1 MSTMKET
8 YDNHLRTLKATLER
22 IDQENLV
29 QRQPTKAKRTAA
41 RNRVRKL
48 KAQFNRWEVDLA
60 DDRLITR
67 SKTWYRGVE
76 EVELVKLVADV
87 QREYEDL
94 VREAI

>member
-22 IDQENLV
+22 IDVKNLV
-29 QRQPTKAKRTAA
+29 QRQPTKPKRTAA
-41 RNRVRKL
+41 RARVRKL
-48 KAQFNRWEVDLA
+48 KTQIQRWETDLT
-60 DDRLITR
+60 DERLITR

-76 EVELVKLVADV
+76 EEELVKLVADV

-94 VREAI
+94 VTEAV